1 MHVFKLDYVSV
12 QGRFLKLLRV
22 KSCFGRQFRVFFAA
36 LLQVRIHAMMT
47 SWEGFGCSEVVEA
60 DLNDSFR
67 FSIVLEESF
76 TFLSWFMVVFREG
89 FGSS

>member
-1 MHVFKLDYVSV
+1 MEALE
-12 QGRFLKLLRV
+12 GEKLLWTTVSR
-22 KSCFGRQFRVFFAA
+22 FFAA

-76 TFLSWFMVVFREG
+76 TFLS
-89 FGSS
+89 